1 MLKPN
6 RRKYLQGM
14 LATVAAGAVAP
25 SAFGAPAAL
34 DSQSGPVRSQSPAG
48 KKITLSLIWSISDPH
63 NVKISEQIGVTHS
76 VAGTAGILRN
86 LPHSEYAGAIAKLK
100 ASYEAVGLKIAAI
113 ESHPVDANKIKL
125 GLPGRDEEIANYIV
139 ALEALG
145 QNGIGL
151 VCYDF
156 MAGIDWYR
164 SNLHV
169 PGRGGCMTMDFN
181 IATAQALGPTKWG
194 QISADKMW
202 SNMEYFLKA
211 VMPAAE
217 KAGVKMALHPDDP
230 PIPNL
235 RGISRIIINA
245 DAYRRV
251 MRIAPSPS
259 NGVTFEMAV
268 FYLMGENLEA
278 LAREWGRENKIFY
291 AHCRNL
297 KGTRDHFVET
307 FQDNGAIDFGEVF
320 QALYDNGFRGPLR
333 PDHDPIMAG
342 ETNVEPGY
350 GVTGKIF
357 AIGYIKGVLESRHIP
372 YE

>member
-1 MLKPN
+1 MFKPN
-6 RRKYLQGM
+6 RRQYLQGA
-14 LATVAAGAVAP
+14 LATMATTAATP
-25 SAFGAPAAL
+25 SALATLAPQAAQHR
-34 DSQSGPVRSQSPAG
+34 SAYKQSATG
-48 KKITLSLIWSISDPH
+48 KEITLSLIWSNRDPH
-63 NVKISEQIGVTHS
+63 QVELSKQIGVTHS

-86 LPHSEYAGAIAKLK
+86 IPHSQYADAVARLK
-100 ASYEAVGLKIAAI
+100 ADYEAVGLKIAAI
-113 ESHPVDANKIKL
+113 ESHPVDATRIKL
-125 GLPGRDEEIANYIV
+125 GLPGRDEEIANYI
-139 ALEALG
+139 AAIEALG
-145 QNGIGL
+145 KNGVDV

-164 SNLHV
+164 SNLNV
-169 PGRGGCMTMDFN
+169 RGRGGCSTMNFD
-181 IATAQALGPTKWG
+181 IATAQALGPTQWG
-194 QISADKMW
+194 QISAEKMW

-211 VMPAAE
+211 VIPAAE

-251 MRIAPSPS
+251 MRIMPSPS

-268 FYLMGENLEA
+268 FHLMGENLEA

-291 AHCRNL
+291 AHCRNV
-297 KGTRDHFVET
+297 KGTREHFVET
-307 FQDNGAIDFGEVF
+307 YQDDGDIDFGAVF
-320 QALYDNGFRGPLR
+320 QALYNNGFRGPLR
-333 PDHDPIMAG
+333 PDHDPIMDG
-342 ETNVEPGY
+342 ETDVGPGY

-372 YE
+372 YA

>member
-6 RRKYLQGM
+6 RRQYLQGV
-14 LATVAAGAVAP
+14 LATMAAAAAP
-25 SAFGAPAAL
+25 SAFGAPKASPGKADR
-34 DSQSGPVRSQSPAG
+34 DSGASRGP
-48 KKITLSLIWSISDPH
+48 ITLSLIWGIRDLH
-63 NVKISEQIGVTHS
+63 RVKLSEQMGVTHGI
-76 VAGTAGILRN
+76 AGTSFILRN
-86 LPHSEYAGAIAKLK
+86 LPHDQYADAVAKLK
-100 ASYEAVGLKIAAI
+100 ADYEAAGLKIAGI
-113 ESHPVDANKIKL
+113 ESHPVDAEKIKL
-125 GLPGRDEEIANYIV
+125 GLPGRDEEIANYIA
-139 ALEALG
+139 ALDALG
-145 QNGIGL
+145 KNGIHL

-164 SNLHV
+164 SNTHV
-169 PGRGGCMTMDFN
+169 PGRGGCSTMDFD
-181 IATAQALGPTKWG
+181 IATAQALGPTQWG
-194 QISADKMW
+194 QISAEKMW

-251 MRIAPSPS
+251 MKIVPSPF

-268 FYLMGENLEA
+268 FHLMGENLPA
-278 LAREWGRENKIFY
+278 LAREWGREKKIFY
-291 AHCRNL
+291 AHCRNV

-307 FQDNGAIDFGEVF
+307 FQDNGDINFGEVF
-320 QALYDNGFRGPLR
+320 QALYDNGFHGPIR
-333 PDHDPIMAG
+333 PDHDPIMDG
-342 ETNVEPGY
+342 ETHVEPGY

-357 AIGYIKGVLESRHIP
+357 AIGYIKGVLVSRHIP
-372 YE
+372 YV